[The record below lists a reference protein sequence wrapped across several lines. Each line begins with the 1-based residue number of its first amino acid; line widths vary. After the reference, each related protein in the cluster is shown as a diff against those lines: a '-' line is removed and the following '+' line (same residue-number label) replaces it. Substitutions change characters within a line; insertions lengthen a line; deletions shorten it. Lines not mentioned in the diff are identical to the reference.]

1 MIGCY
6 ANCPAWIIDLSKLN
20 HSSGICEIMKNK
32 RIVNYVYIFSCT
44 NGVLKYGYSADN
56 SRNYGDRIYRQAG
69 HLNGWGRRLGGSS
82 GSDMRIISDNYYSK
96 YNTVLDRSNVKL
108 TVIDLSNYG
117 IPGTQE
123 EHCKN
128 LERMLIDDCII
139 RNGAAPIGNIDNVT
153 ESNVRKYKNT
163 KQLERLF
170 EIL

>member
-1 MIGCY
+1 
-6 ANCPAWIIDLSKLN
+6 
-20 HSSGICEIMKNK
+20 
-32 RIVNYVYIFSCT
+32 
-44 NGVLKYGYSADN
+44 
-56 SRNYGDRIYRQAG
+56 
-69 HLNGWGRRLGGSS
+69 
-82 GSDMRIISDNYYSK
+82 MRIISDNYYSK
-96 YNTVLDRSNVKL
+96 YNTVLDRSDVKL